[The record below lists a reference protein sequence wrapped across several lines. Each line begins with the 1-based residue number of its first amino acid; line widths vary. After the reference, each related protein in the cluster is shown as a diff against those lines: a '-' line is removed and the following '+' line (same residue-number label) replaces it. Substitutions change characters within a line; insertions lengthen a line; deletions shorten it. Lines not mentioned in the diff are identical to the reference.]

1 MKIIILSK
9 KVIFFLFVFV
19 VFFEMASL
27 IASKFNL
34 LYFNSDPP
42 YFKKNYNGNKWRE
55 NNKYFGN
62 WHKPNSTS
70 RHKTRCFDVKYKSNN
85 LGARDNQ
92 DYNLNHYNQSTILI
106 GDSFAEGFGV
116 NFEKTFFYYLKNFKK
131 NSINLGVS
139 GTNPSNHLDRFNYL
153 IENKKKINELI
164 YFFLPQND
172 WVNYSIYKN
181 NENKRGNKDNDN
193 LKNHEFKISIIRI
206 LDKFTY
212 SINTI
217 KTLKF
222 IYFNKNTLYEK
233 MSYNFED
240 KKSIDLTYKKILEL
254 LKLNIPKKTIII
266 IPTRK
271 DFQFLNNTDYK
282 NKYWYKKILSL
293 SKKHNFK
300 IIDLYEYFDSNI
312 QYKYFLEC
320 DGHWSN
326 FGNLSAFKVYK
337 NQNH

>member
-1 MKIIILSK
+1 MKIIIQFK
-9 KVIFFLFVFV
+9 KVIIFLFMIVI
-19 VFFEMASL
+19 FFELASL

-42 YFKKNYNGNKWRE
+42 YLKKNYNGHEWRE
-55 NNKYFGN
+55 DNKYFGN
-62 WHKPNSTS
+62 WHKPNSIS
-70 RHKTRCFDVKYKSNN
+70 RHKTRCFDVEYKSNN

-92 DYNLNHYNQSTILI
+92 HYNPNHYNQSTILV

-139 GTNPSNHLDRFNYL
+139 GTNPSHHLERFNYL
-153 IENKKKINELI
+153 IENKKTINELI
-164 YFFLPQND
+164 YFFLTQNN
-172 WVNYSIYKN
+172 WLNYSIYKN
-181 NENKRGNKDNDN
+181 NEKKKIKWNKSN
-193 LKNHEFKISIIRI
+193 LENNNFKIRI
-206 LDKFTY
+206 VQILNKFTY

-233 MSYNFED
+233 SSYNFED
-240 KKSIDLTYKKILEL
+240 KKSINLTYKKILEL

-271 DFQFLNNTDYK
+271 DFQFLDNNDYK
-282 NKYWYKKILSL
+282 KKYWYKKILSL
-293 SKKHNFK
+293 SKDYNFK

-337 NQNH
+337 NQNN